1 MKNKL
6 LELQIQALIQE
17 RKALFNKFSETPFVS
32 SDWQMVKTNYTT
44 MIADIDFQI
53 NNLMLQIQD
62 EPQNH
67 ENEN

>member
-17 RKALFNKFSETPFVS
+17 RKALFKRFSETPFVS
-32 SDWQMVKTNYTT
+32 ADWLSVKTNYTT